1 MKNLE
6 KKYFPFTLEKFDEG
20 TGTFSG
26 YASVFG
32 AEDSYGEVVDK
43 GAFKKTLL
51 EKKRHKLFWSHDAGS
66 PGIGYIEPTED
77 KVGLRFQDAQL
88 YLDIQRAKEAY
99 INLKNGTLD
108 GVSIGYKVVRDYLDP
123 ETKLRHLKEIA
134 LWEISLCN
142 FQACPGAVV
151 IDVKANKDANE
162 TPLTQRCEHC
172 AKALPKE
179 PDAVHSDEEPLP
191 IDEPVA
197 DHSLSGYTEA
207 VKEVREFIIATRR

>member
-1 MKNLE
+1 MKDLE
-6 KKYFPFTLEKFDEG
+6 KKSFPFTLEKFDEG

-32 AEDSYGEVVDK
+32 TEDTYGEVVDR

-51 EKKRHKLFWSHDAGS
+51 EKKRHKLFWSHDHGA
-66 PGIGYIEPTED
+66 PGIGYIEPSED
-77 KVGLRFQDAQL
+77 RVGLKFKDAQL

-108 GVSIGYKVVRDYLDP
+108 GVSIGYKVIRDYIDP
-123 ETKLRHLKEIA
+123 DTKVRHLKEIA

-162 TPLTQRCEHC
+162 APLTQRCEHC
-172 AKALPKE
+172 SKAPQEE
-179 PDAVHSDEEPLP
+179 PDVAHSELEPLT

-197 DHSLSGYTEA
+197 DHSLKTYAE
-207 VKEVREFIIATRR
+207 VVREFRESIERGQ